1 METTKQKV
9 VMKIKSELCK
19 DYKHIYMLNG
29 LSLFQG
35 KNDSLYKYMPYN
47 RLIDCVN
54 NKELVFVSPE
64 TWIDPFERR
73 FWQTDYSKRYQG
85 FKRPEIACMCLT
97 TKSSTNEEAAWKMYA
112 DNTDKALRIS
122 IRKKQLFD
130 NLEKYAVSNGCK
142 VYIGSAIYDYERK
155 EITGLHNKINEF
167 FPKDDKFTVEHYLSL
182 MCLKRKS
189 FAFENEIRIFIVKD
203 KLNWAGNLVKV
214 PMQINKNLIP
224 RIIIGPLKPFSNN
237 DPRKSLYNIIQNT
250 EKEVYKSNLIRAI
263 NGCDIQQSQLYTN
276 KRPLKKL

>member
-1 METTKQKV
+1 MATE
-9 VMKIKSELCK
+9 IKSEICK
-19 DYKHIYMLNG
+19 GYEHIYILNG
-29 LSLFQG
+29 LSLSEDFT
-35 KNDSLYKYMPYN
+35 LYKYIPYN
-47 RLIDCVN
+47 RLISSVEQS
-54 NKELVFVSPE
+54 ELVFVSPQ

-73 FWQTDYSKRYQG
+73 FWKTDYSKRYNG
-85 FKRPEIACMCLT
+85 FKQPEIACMCLT

-112 DNTDKALRIS
+112 DSTDKALRIS
-122 IRKKQLFD
+122 IRKKQFFA
-130 NLEKYAVSNGCK
+130 NLEAFAIDNDCK
-142 VYIGSAIYDYERK
+142 VYIGKAIYDYDRK
-155 EITGLHNKINEF
+155 TIIGLHNQINEF
-167 FPKDDKFTVEHYLSL
+167 FPQNINDFSIEHYLSL

-237 DPRKSLYNIIQNT
+237 DPRKSLYNIVQNT